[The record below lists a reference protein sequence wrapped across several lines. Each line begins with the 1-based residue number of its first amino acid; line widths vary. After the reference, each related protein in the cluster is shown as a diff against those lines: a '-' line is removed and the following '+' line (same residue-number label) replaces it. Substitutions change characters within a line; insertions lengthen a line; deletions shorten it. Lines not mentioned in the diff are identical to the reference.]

1 MQTFWIIGIG
11 LIVLATVFFT
21 IPLWRGRK
29 SLSDSD
35 YQLSNTRLI
44 KQRIDELEEEVNQG
58 VMTEKHKAQAIKELK
73 LALVDE
79 TRGKDSVSVV
89 QSAMIVWGS
98 FILLVALSMGLYLH
112 VNNVDKL
119 AHVHDVHQ
127 RMDALTQKIILG
139 EGGDITLQD
148 VRDFSLAIRT
158 RIDPENEDGT
168 GWMLLGRLYASMQM
182 FEEAYQA
189 YDKSLLIAPN
199 NMDTR
204 ENYAQALMMPNQ
216 LDYLRRARTQLEY
229 ILEREPQNNNAALM
243 LALTASQLDDADTAE
258 VYLEQ
263 VSRLLPKDNPAIV
276 QIRTKIAQIQA
287 KGEVKPT
294 GFAIKIT
301 ASDIINRRLEADNQL
316 TPTTMFVFARDA
328 NGSRP
333 LPVAV
338 KKLNLTSLPSVV
350 NLVHTDA
357 MVANWS
363 LKSVEEVELIVR
375 LSYDDNVAP
384 APGEFTGKIVMPV
397 IKEHIQAATITIT
410 EEIK

>member
-1 MQTFWIIGIG
+1 MQTFWIISIG
-11 LIVLATVFFT
+11 LVVLASLFLL

-29 SLSDSD
+29 LLNDSD

-44 KQRIDELEEEVNQG
+44 KQRITELEEEVSQG
-58 VMTEKHKAQAIKELK
+58 VMTEKHKEQAIKELK

-79 TRGKDSVSVV
+79 TTRTDSVS
-89 QSAMIVWGS
+89 SAQNSMLSWGS
-98 FILLVALSMGLYLH
+98 FIVLVGLSVVLYLRI
-112 VNNVDKL
+112 NSVDKL

-127 RMDALTQKIILG
+127 RMDALTQKIIMG

-216 LDYLRRARTQLEY
+216 IDYLRRARTQLRY

-243 LALTASQLDDADTAE
+243 MALTASQLDDAETAQL
-258 VYLEQ
+258 YLSQ
-263 VSRLLPKDNPAIV
+263 VSNLLPKDNPAVV
-276 QIRTKIAQIQA
+276 QIRMKIEQLQA
-287 KGEVKPT
+287 KGKVKPT
-294 GFAIKIT
+294 GFTIKINAT
-301 ASDIINRRLEADNQL
+301 DIINRRLEADNQL

-328 NGSRP
+328 AGSRP

-350 NLVHTDA
+350 NLVDTDA

-363 LKSVEEVELIVR
+363 LNSVKEVELIVR

-384 APGEFTGKIVMPV
+384 APGEFTGSIIMPV
-397 IKEHIQAATITIT
+397 RKEQIQAATITIT